1 MEADITDF
9 VDNRIN
15 SNYYKLRANK
25 KWSERNIEFNSC
37 YEKLCNKLQEGQ
49 RKELDNL
56 IDIKNSLIGY
66 ESEFAYKLGAS
77 DTYKIIKTL
86 VNL

>member
-25 KWSERNIEFNSC
+25 KWSERNIEFNSS
-37 YEKLCNKLQEGQ
+37 YEKLCNKLQEDQ

-56 IDIKNSLIGY
+56 IDVKDNTLYIK
-66 ESEFAYKLGAS
+66 
-77 DTYKIIKTL
+77 
-86 VNL
+86 

>member
-1 MEADITDF
+1 MEDDITDF
-9 VDNRIN
+9 VDNRLN

-25 KWSERNIEFNSC
+25 KWNERNIEYNTS
-37 YEKLCNKLQEGQ
+37 YEKLCNKLQTDQ
-49 RKELDNL
+49 REELDNL
-56 IDIKNSLIGY
+56 IDVKNSLIGY

-77 DTYKIIKTL
+77 DAYKIIKLL